1 MSLKGILGVSQVG
14 GPAVSK
20 VMATKEFGS
29 KKGTVKVF
37 AFDDLP
43 DTVKGVKQG
52 DIQGIMVQRPVTM
65 GKMSVEHLV
74 NQINGK
80 ETAPK
85 DLDTGVNVVTSQN
98 LTSYTK

>member
-29 KKGTVKVF
+29 KKGTVMVF

-65 GKMSVEHLV
+65 GKMLVEHLV